1 MKPMNEVR
9 CIGLVMLVTLFLSFS
24 GAGADCYI
32 DSTAGYVG
40 FWRAWED
47 SWCGEGLKDT
57 VVAAFNY
64 WGIGDAPEE
73 LPVFR
78 FGEY

>member
-1 MKPMNEVR
+1 MRAMNEVSR
-9 CIGLVMLVTLFLSFS
+9 IGLMTIVVLFLLFS

-47 SWCGEGLKDT
+47 TWCGEGLEDT

-64 WGIGDAPEE
+64 WGIGDAVGE
-73 LPVFR
+73 LPVFK